1 MPDLLVTGGPLLVDH
16 QEFFDRG
23 AVLIRDGLVRAA
35 GDAAWLGT
43 APPGVEVLDAAG
55 GLIMPGL
62 VNAHC
67 HAAMVLF
74 RGLADDLELH
84 TWLSEHIFPAEATWV
99 DQAMVEACTSLA
111 AAEMLL
117 AGITTVCDAYFC
129 MDGAVA
135 ALAAAGLRAVAA
147 QGLIDFPAPGAPD
160 PAQALEVCRRF
171 IERWQGAGELIT
183 PAIFAHST
191 DTCSADTLRSAAD
204 LAGRRGCPLLIHLSE
219 SRGSVDQCRRDHG
232 LTPVAWLESLGVLET
247 LTAGVHGVWLEPA
260 DIELLARR
268 QVGLVLCPES
278 NMKLASGAAD
288 HRALAAAGLTLGLGT
303 DGAASNNNLDILGEA
318 ASLARLAKVTA
329 GDPAALPV
337 ELVLE
342 TALAGGAAAVGLG
355 GKVGALKP
363 GMAGDLIV
371 VDLAAPHLT
380 PRYSLA
386 SHLVYAARAADVRH
400 VVVAGRRVVA
410 DRRLLTM
417 DVDQTMARVREL
429 AARVAGG

>member
-429 AARVAGG
+429 AARVASG